1 MSLSLPTPDEFP
13 AFPYSPPYPI
23 QVELM
28 RHLYTSIEG
37 RKVTIVES
45 PTGTGKTLSLLCAS
59 LTWITDEKN
68 RARKGKM
75 AALGE
80 SDQDDSDWVAAQTR
94 ERLRRDM
101 EDQENEYEERLAKA
115 RKKEVE
121 LRRMAR
127 ARVSKKPKMKEKSKP
142 IDDEE
147 DDHVYLP
154 ETEAAEDDNIS
165 PAVRSLMAKYIN
177 ILYRLE
183 KGSRR
188 DLLDDEELTCTKI
201 YYASRTHSQLTQIIP
216 EMKRLKLFPVNNQ
229 ATCSSAALPRKR
241 VAEESDDEID
251 IDSAISYSRT
261 VSLGSRKQLC
271 INDELRA
278 KKKDLD
284 EGCRELLNE
293 KGDKRCQF
301 LPPIGD
307 DYRMTEFRDQILASP
322 KDIEDLATAG
332 RIANLCPYFGS
343 RRAIPQAELVTLPY
357 NLLLQKSAR
366 EALGID
372 LKDQIVIIDEAHN
385 LIPTLL
391 ALSTHKL
398 SLSTLETS
406 YKQVCIYVSKF
417 RNRLSPVNLL
427 HLKRLVAFLDALT
440 NYTLSWKEDD
450 VRHNQK
456 VDMLSVSELLGRLG
470 NKVAGINLL
479 EITGYLTTSKV
490 ARKIANYSDKQDEK
504 RTDSAKIRQTSK
516 GAVPPLHAVEDL
528 MRSLTTTTEDGK
540 ISLSLVGNVG
550 HEDVEIK
557 YQLLNP
563 APPFMELVEEA
574 RSVILAGGTMSPISD
589 VINQL
594 FANLPSERLTSFS
607 CGHVIPPWNLLP
619 LTISKGPRGGDLQYK
634 AEKQVDKAV
643 IEELGQI
650 ILNLTNIVPGGMI
663 VFFPSYK
670 FLNTSKDNWKTGG
683 VIERFSAKKKVFFE
697 PDEAKDVDEVLQ
709 GFSSAVRS
717 PVDNKKGALLFAV
730 IGAKLSEGLNF
741 ADDLARAVV
750 IVGLPYAN
758 LASPELRERM
768 KYVKRLEDKGQLKK
782 AQGQKDAA
790 AELYENMCMNA
801 VNQSI
806 GRAIRHRGDWASLIL
821 LDKRYASS
829 NIRNKLPKWIG
840 SEMKVAQTFGSAMKE
855 MGVFFRNK
863 KLQN

>member
-1 MSLSLPTPDEFP
+1 MNFRHFHIL
-13 AFPYSPPYPI
+13 PPYPI

-59 LTWITDEKN
+59 LTWIADEKN

-80 SDQDDSDWVAAQTR
+80 FDQDDNDWVAVQTR
-94 ERLRRDM
+94 ECLRRDV
-101 EDQENEYEERLAKA
+101 EDQEKGYEERLAKA

-121 LRRMAR
+121 LRRMAK
-127 ARVSKKPKMKEKSKP
+127 ARVSKKQKMKEKSKP

-147 DDHVYLP
+147 DDNVFLP

-165 PAVRSLMAKYIN
+165 PAVRLLMAK
-177 ILYRLE
+177 LD
-183 KGSRR
+183 KGSRS
-188 DLLDDEELTCTKI
+188 DMLDEEELTCTKI

-216 EMKRLKLFPVNNQ
+216 EMKRLKLFPVNIQ
-229 ATCSSAALPRKR
+229 STCSSSALPRKR
-241 VAEESDDEID
+241 VAEESDDEVD
-251 IDSAISYSRT
+251 IDSTVSYSRT

-271 INDELRA
+271 INDDLRSR
-278 KKKDLD
+278 KKDLD

-301 LPPIGD
+301 LPPIDD

-332 RIANLCPYFGS
+332 RIVNLCPYFGS

-450 VRHNQK
+450 VRQNQK
-456 VDMLSVSELLGRLG
+456 VEMLSVAELLGRLG

-504 RTDSAKIRQTSK
+504 RTDPAKIKQTSK

-563 APPFMELVEEA
+563 APPFMEVVEEA

-634 AEKQVDKAV
+634 ADKQVDKAV
-643 IEELGQI
+643 IGELGQI
-650 ILNLTNIVPGGMI
+650 ILNLTNIVPGGII
-663 VFFPSYK
+663 VFFPSYR
-670 FLNTSKDNWKTGG
+670 FLNTSKNAWKTGG
-683 VIERFSAKKKVFFE
+683 VIEKFNAKKKVFFE

-717 PVDNKKGALLFAV
+717 PVDNKKGAILFAV